1 MNNLDFIY
9 KRHSVRRFKDLSVP
23 MIDIKEIIKAAI
35 YAPSGK
41 NAQNWHFVV
50 IRNQN
55 KIEELA
61 KVIEMKNSQLADHM
75 QNEEQKMKFKKFLK
89 FSTVFR
95 TAPVVILIYASKYEP
110 TGLKE
115 LKEAGASNEEIED
128 LIQTSPGI
136 QGVSAAIENMLLA
149 AANMGYGTVW
159 MTSANY
165 AAKEITEFIGFN
177 KEGYS
182 LTAITPLGIPDG
194 EIKNSPPR
202 KPIEE
207 VMDIIE

>member
-9 KRHSVRRFKDLSVP
+9 KRHSVRKFKNFYIP
-23 MIDIKEIIKAAI
+23 MIDIKEIIKAAV

-50 IRNQN
+50 IRNGN

-61 KVIEMKNSQLADHM
+61 KVIEKKNSQLAEQIKNEDH
-75 QNEEQKMKFKKFLK
+75 KIKFKKFVK

-95 TAPVVILIYASKYEP
+95 TAPVVILIYASNYEP

-115 LKEAGASNEEIED
+115 LKEAGASNEEIES
-128 LIQTSPGI
+128 LIQTAPGI

-159 MTSANY
+159 MTSPNY
-165 AAKEITEFIGFN
+165 AAKEISEFIGFD
-177 KEGYS
+177 KEEYS

-194 EIKNSPPR
+194 EIKNRPPR